1 LRFNIQ
7 CVIIYLSGK
16 PKEKEDNMSYDE
28 ACGKAWTWWAS
39 HMCATCGQ
47 FQEVIAAIA
56 KKYDKDFYD
65 VRENVFSK
73 R

>member
-1 LRFNIQ
+1 
-7 CVIIYLSGK
+7 
-16 PKEKEDNMSYDE
+16 MSYDE